1 MPIWLYTC
9 CDVKYY
15 HWSHQR
21 SGKSHTGLDAMLAL
35 VTSPNWIFEPNP
47 PFVDPKTFRGPHPL
61 WTLDAMLALVVEV
74 WNGRDLWVNP
84 LAWKGSLSGSM
95 NAMLALC
102 ITPNGIFEPNH
113 AQNLPVYG
121 ILCGLHPAGPKNA
134 SKIDVSHDEFYLH
147 KRWFD
152 FKDF

>member
-1 MPIWLYTC
+1 LY
-9 CDVKYY
+9 
-15 HWSHQR
+15 
-21 SGKSHTGLDAMLAL
+21 
-35 VTSPNWIFEPNP
+35 
-47 PFVDPKTFRGPHPL
+47 
-61 WTLDAMLALVVEV
+61 
-74 WNGRDLWVNP
+74 
-84 LAWKGSLSGSM
+84 
-95 NAMLALC
+95 